1 MIEVIYKEEKQEA
14 QGNEEFF
21 RIPKNIRQIG
31 FIPETCKIYVE
42 DYVYTFLTKLAEE
55 NKGEEEIQGKLAL
68 LTGKVNWSS
77 GITYI
82 FIRSALKLEDTEATP
97 EHIVFTEGMWTKIHE
112 QLEKYFPNEE
122 IVGWFFTAP
131 GIGMEMTDT
140 LYRTHRN
147 HFGGNDKVLFL
158 MEPGEKEETFF
169 RYENGQMSK
178 QSGYYVYY
186 EQNPSMQAYMIDK
199 NQNTPSEN
207 QDNVEDRAVKD
218 FRKIIREKKDKNDSK
233 RISIAAYAASA
244 CLAVAV
250 LAVGSN
256 FLNDYN
262 KMHNAAYKVSQMSA
276 EEKSQTVQSNQVTN
290 TNVKEE
296 ETAKEEEIKKEVQ
309 EEKEPLD
316 LKNLDQAEEL
326 NRQTDQKDLEQMQ
339 EDKIQKEK
347 EQKEGGFEEEESQ
360 ETGSQGQTK
369 ESYVIRPGDTL
380 YKICMQKYNNM
391 DELEEICRLNGLKI
405 DEIIYPGQVIVL
417 P

>member
-55 NKGEEEIQGKLAL
+55 NRNEEELQGKLAL

-82 FIRSALKLEDTEATP
+82 FIRSALKLENTEATP
-97 EHIVFTEGMWTKIHE
+97 EHIVFTEGMWTEIHE
-112 QLEKYFPNEE
+112 QLDKYFPNEE

-218 FRKIIREKKDKNDSK
+218 FRKIIREKKGKNDSK
-233 RISIAAYAASA
+233 RISVAAYAASA

-262 KMHNAAYKVSQMSA
+262 KMQDAAYKVSQVSA
-276 EEKSQTVQSNQVTN
+276 EEKVQTVQSNQVTN
-290 TNVKEE
+290 TDAQQE
-296 ETAKEEEIKKEVQ
+296 ETAGEEKTQKEIQ
-309 EEKEPLD
+309 EEEPLD

-326 NRQTDQKDLEQMQ
+326 NQQTDREEQAQLQ
-339 EDKIQKEK
+339 EDK
-347 EQKEGGFEEEESQ
+347 EQKEEKSQEESSEEESR
-360 ETGSQGQTK
+360 ETGTQAETK

-391 DELEEICRLNGLKI
+391 DEIEEICRLNGLKI